1 MFRKLCGEKTLKN
14 VVLMTNMWGRVTP
27 QQGEDREQQLKDDY
41 FKAAIEK
48 GAQLC
53 RHTDT
58 LESARAV
65 LRMILENQPAVLE
78 IQRELIDEHK
88 DIGQTEAGEELKKE
102 ICMAV
107 VRYGKDIRELEEEME
122 RAAEEG
128 DEEFREE
135 LGEEKRRL
143 QREMEELRKLMGEM
157 KSMFE
162 ETQREMKE
170 RFEERLRRMQ
180 EEFEQRLRQMQE
192 KHDAEFQ
199 RYKKENE
206 ARRPCIVM

>member
-1 MFRKLCGEKTLKN
+1 MKN
-14 VVLMTNMWGRVTP
+14 IVLMTNMWGRVTP
-27 QQGEDREQQLKDDY
+27 QQGADREQQLKDDF

-65 LRMILENQPAVLE
+65 LRMILEEQSAVLE

-88 DIGQTEAGEELKKE
+88 DIRQTGAGEELNRE

-107 VRYGKDIRELEEEME
+107 VKYGKDIRELEEEMK

-128 DEEFREE
+128 DEESREE
-135 LGEEKRRL
+135 LEGEKRRL
-143 QREMEELRKLMGEM
+143 QREMEDLRKLMEEM

-162 ETQREMKE
+162 EAQREMKE
-170 RFEERLRRMQ
+170 RFEERSRRMQ
-180 EEFEQRLRQMQE
+180 EEFKEQLKQMREEMQE
-192 KHDAEFQ
+192 EHKAEFQ
-199 RYKKENE
+199 RYREE
-206 ARRPCIVM
+206 HHHHDHHGGWGCIVM